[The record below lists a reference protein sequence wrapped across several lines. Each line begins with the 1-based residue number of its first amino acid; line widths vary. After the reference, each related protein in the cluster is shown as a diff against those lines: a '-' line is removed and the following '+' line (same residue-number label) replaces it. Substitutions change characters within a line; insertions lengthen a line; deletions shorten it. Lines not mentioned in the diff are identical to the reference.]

1 MVGIDL
7 GTTNSVV
14 AVLEAGMPGVLADG
28 EGRRLMPSVVYYPE
42 QGAPVAGWKAH
53 RGRVVNASRTVA
65 SVKRLMGRR
74 TGEVGGEL
82 SVTEVDGWAAVSLGG
97 KEIPPEAV
105 SAEVLRMLKTQ
116 AEAALGE
123 EVERAVITVPA
134 YFNDAQRQATKKA
147 GELAGL
153 SVDRV
158 LNEPTAAALAFGL
171 DRVGERMRVA
181 VYDLGGGTFDMSI
194 LELREG
200 VFEVLATHGDTQ
212 LGGDDIDARVEAWLM
227 ERLAEAGGPAEL
239 DLSMRARV
247 REVAEEAK
255 VALSAAESIEVA
267 LPFLTEDFS
276 FKCELTRDQLETL
289 ALPVVEKTR
298 GHCRQALADAE
309 LEPTDLDQVILVG
322 GQTRMPLVRRL
333 VGEWFMCAEYEEA
346 RGGIRL
352 GQEFHEAEGPVLN
365 TGQNPDE
372 AVALG
377 AAVQAALLT
386 GALDHMVLLDVTPL
400 SLGLETFG
408 GLMNVIIPR
417 NTTIPTKA
425 GELFTNAADG
435 QQEML
440 VHVLQGERERA
451 RDNWSLGRFTV
462 SFEAAKR
469 GAARVGVQFEIDAD
483 GILNVLA
490 RDTLTGKEKKVKL
503 ESAVDVD
510 DDKVREM
517 VEESVEHAF
526 DDMDARRWI
535 ESSLRAREAVKA
547 ARQGLLDL
555 GEEVDRGEVEKAIA
569 VVELALGPVGSD
581 SGDLEKLK
589 KAVAGLDEATQP
601 LADLMMDRAMEE
613 MLRRRGM
620 LD

>member
-1 MVGIDL
+1 
-7 GTTNSVV
+7 
-14 AVLEAGMPGVLADG
+14 
-28 EGRRLMPSVVYYPE
+28 
-42 QGAPVAGWKAH
+42 
-53 RGRVVNASRTVA
+53 
-65 SVKRLMGRR
+65 
-74 TGEVGGEL
+74 
-82 SVTEVDGWAAVSLGG
+82 
-97 KEIPPEAV
+97 
-105 SAEVLRMLKTQ
+105 
-116 AEAALGE
+116 
-123 EVERAVITVPA
+123 
-134 YFNDAQRQATKKA
+134 
-147 GELAGL
+147 
-153 SVDRV
+153 
-158 LNEPTAAALAFGL
+158 
-171 DRVGERMRVA
+171 
-181 VYDLGGGTFDMSI
+181 
-194 LELREG
+194 
-200 VFEVLATHGDTQ
+200 
-212 LGGDDIDARVEAWLM
+212 
-227 ERLAEAGGPAEL
+227 
-239 DLSMRARV
+239 
-247 REVAEEAK
+247 
-255 VALSAAESIEVA
+255 
-267 LPFLTEDFS
+267 
-276 FKCELTRDQLETL
+276 
-289 ALPVVEKTR
+289 
-298 GHCRQALADAE
+298 
-309 LEPTDLDQVILVG
+309 
-322 GQTRMPLVRRL
+322 
-333 VGEWFMCAEYEEA
+333 
-346 RGGIRL
+346 
-352 GQEFHEAEGPVLN
+352 
-365 TGQNPDE
+365 
-372 AVALG
+372 
-377 AAVQAALLT
+377 
-386 GALDHMVLLDVTPL
+386 MVLLDVTPL

-490 RDTLTGKEKKVKL
+490 RDTRTGKEKKVKL

-555 GEEVDRGEVEKAIA
+555 GEEVDRGVVEKAIA

>member
-1 MVGIDL
+1 
-7 GTTNSVV
+7 
-14 AVLEAGMPGVLADG
+14 
-28 EGRRLMPSVVYYPE
+28 
-42 QGAPVAGWKAH
+42 
-53 RGRVVNASRTVA
+53 
-65 SVKRLMGRR
+65 MGRR

-153 SVDRV
+153 AVDRV

-322 GQTRMPLVRRL
+322 GQTRMPLVRSL
-333 VGEWFMCAEYEEA
+333 VGEWFTCAEYEEA

-352 GQEFHEAEGPVLN
+352 GQVFHEAEGPVLN
-365 TGQNPDE
+365 TAQNPDE

-435 QQEML
+435 QREML

-555 GEEVDRGEVEKAIA
+555 GEEVDRREVEKAIEI
-569 VVELALGPVGSD
+569 VELALGPVGSD